1 MDIFVHDLVQ
11 MRKKHP
17 CGTDRFW
24 VIRTGA
30 DIKIKC
36 TQCGRI
42 IMLERPVF
50 EKRMK
55 KLLLRE
61 AETQD
66 KEGNAKGKDEEE

>member
-1 MDIFVHDLVQ
+1 MDIFINDLVQ

-17 CGTDRFW
+17 CGTDRFV

-42 IMLERPVF
+42 IMMERAVF

-55 KLLLRE
+55 KLLARE
-61 AETQD
+61 E
-66 KEGNAKGKDEEE
+66 NRVEENRQEVL